1 MDSFRSV
8 GNPADKILIV
18 EDEADINSL
27 LARILEAEGYG
38 IVQAFSGTEALLL
51 LERET
56 PALILLDL
64 MLPGLSGEALLER
77 IRTEKHSQIPVLILS
92 AKAALNDKVSLLRAG
107 ADDYITKPFE
117 PEEVA
122 ARVQAALRRS
132 GTLHERRDILSHKN
146 MTLCPESRTVTVN
159 GRELPLTVHEFDL
172 LRLLLEN
179 PGKVYSRESLYEL
192 IWQGGYYGENNT
204 VNVHVSN
211 LRKKLREADPL
222 EEYIQ
227 TVYGIGFRLAR
238 PDASQTL

>member
-1 MDSFRSV
+1 MGAFYLA
-8 GNPADKILIV
+8 GKILIV

-38 IVQAFSGTEALLL
+38 ILQAFSGTEALLL
-51 LERET
+51 LEHET
-56 PALILLDL
+56 PDLILLDL
-64 MLPGLSGEALLER
+64 MLPGLSGESLLQKVREG
-77 IRTEKHSQIPVLILS
+77 KHSRTPVLILS
-92 AKAALNDKVSLLRAG
+92 AKAALSDKVSLLKAG

-132 GTLHERRDILSHKN
+132 NRPPERRDILSHKN

-159 GRELPLTVHEFDL
+159 GRELSLTVHEFDL
-172 LRLLLEN
+172 LHLLLEN

-192 IWQGGYYGENNT
+192 VWQGGYYGENNT

-227 TVYGIGFRLAR
+227 TVYGIGFRLAQ
-238 PDASQTL
+238 PGGPQTL